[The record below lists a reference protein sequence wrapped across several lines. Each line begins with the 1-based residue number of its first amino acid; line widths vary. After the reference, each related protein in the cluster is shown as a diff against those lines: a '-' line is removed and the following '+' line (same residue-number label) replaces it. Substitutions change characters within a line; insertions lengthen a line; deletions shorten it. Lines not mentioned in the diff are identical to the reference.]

1 VLNGLSVGAG
11 MLLLCGLI
19 AAVAGV
25 PAAITASSGAASTS
39 VADTI
44 CTRQH
49 KRFQMIPAVCGSM
62 LVTGLVGLTHTQ
74 PWLLALCSLLVIFV
88 SICWMAW
95 GKRGGPVAFVSV
107 LALVFQ
113 TAAWLHGDAGSEPM
127 ALGPHL
133 MWTGMGA
140 IGMALWAWLTAWLLA
155 RRYRDLALADVLDA
169 LATLTYKQAHWAR
182 QAARP
187 APDAPA
193 DPAALLALIR
203 AQATLPDTLQA
214 ARDLIYVQAARGQ
227 QDARL
232 RATTDSLIQAIR
244 LRDVLMGCQLDL
256 DRGPQGPESQ
266 SALLQLA
273 DDMRGMA
280 RRLHQSAR
288 AWRGLPSPE
297 GSWPAAGHLNAATSA
312 PGINAEPPRTHT
324 PDQALHASLQR
335 RGQHL
340 AWLVDAVEAQAPAAD
355 SLPRGAMPTLIPSPL
370 PPVNVA
376 AQAPVLLGMTSAP
389 GWPLAPLK
397 AQAHWGSPVLRY
409 AARTTLA
416 AACAIA
422 LGHLMPWSSHPY
434 WVLMTVAVVMRGSL
448 EQTLMRRNA
457 RIQGTLLGCL
467 LATSLVA
474 LWPSPWAMLLCTGLA
489 LSLAHGFV
497 NIDYRITAASGAVMA
512 LLQGPLFLH
521 TSSHIW
527 LDAGE
532 RLADTLIGVAVAW
545 AFSHV
550 WPAWERQTLPRLVG
564 RLLQSLARD
573 AHHALTAWEAPPAGS
588 SLAGASGIDGAPGSP
603 DSLVTH
609 SSARSVHHSLQHGG
623 PTHTPAT
630 RQHLDRHLARRDTQE
645 TLALLTQALQRMDK
659 EPDSAR
665 IIAPEVER
673 LLIHC
678 HELSSLIAG
687 IRGLL
692 SLKGDQIV
700 PEVAQPALTQTHR
713 AIVQAFRDTRPDVHG
728 DGGADAN
735 LTRPGPYA
743 WASPAD
749 SVDTDLS
756 LPKGEGELD
765 PSADTTTTTAWLLR
779 RLTQARHVAQ
789 EVADAARPLRT
800 PS

>member
-1 VLNGLSVGAG
+1 MRKPLRSSAWQPAAWPAPVLNGLSVGLG

-25 PAAITASSGAASTS
+25 PAAVTASSGAGATS

-44 CTRQH
+44 CARQH

-62 LVTGLVGLTHTQ
+62 LVALLVGLTHAQ
-74 PWLLALCSLLVIFV
+74 PWLLALSSLLIIFC
-88 SICWMAW
+88 SIGWMAW

-113 TAAWLHGDAGSEPM
+113 TAAWLHGSPGSAPM

-133 MWTGMGA
+133 MWTGLGA
-140 IGMALWAWLTAWLLA
+140 IGIALWAWLTAWLLA

-169 LATLTYKQAHWAR
+169 LATLTHKQAHWAR
-182 QAARP
+182 QAAHP

-256 DRGPQGPESQ
+256 DGGPRGTESQ
-266 SALLQLA
+266 GALLQLA
-273 DDMRGMA
+273 DDMRSMA

-297 GSWPAAGHLNAATSA
+297 GSWPAAGQLNTSTASVRNDADLSAEAA
-312 PGINAEPPRTHT
+312 PPQSHSHTHT

-340 AWLVDAVEAQAPAAD
+340 AWLVDAIEAQAPAAD

-370 PPVNVA
+370 PPVNVSD
-376 AQAPVLLGMTSAP
+376 QAPVLLGMTSAP

-416 AACAIA
+416 CACAIA

-434 WVLMTVAVVMRGSL
+434 WILMTVAVVMRGSL

-457 RIQGTLLGCL
+457 RIQGTLIGCL

-512 LLQGPLFLH
+512 LLQGPLFAH

-532 RLADTLIGVAVAW
+532 RLADTLIGAAVAW

-573 AHHALTAWEAPPAGS
+573 AHHALTAWQAPG
-588 SLAGASGIDGAPGSP
+588 AGADPG
-603 DSLVTH
+603 H
-609 SSARSVHHSLQHGG
+609 AHI
-623 PTHTPAT
+623 
-630 RQHLDRHLARRDTQE
+630 HLDRHLARRDTQE

-665 IIAPEVER
+665 VIAPEVER

-700 PEVAQPALTQTHR
+700 SEVAQPALTQTHR
-713 AIVQAFRDTRPDVHG
+713 AIVQAFRDTRPDGSG
-728 DGGADAN
+728 DAGI
-735 LTRPGPYA
+735 TRPGPHA
-743 WASPAD
+743 WASPAEG
-749 SVDTDLS
+749 VDTELG

-765 PSADTTTTTAWLLR
+765 PSADATTTTAWLLR
-779 RLTQARHVAQ
+779 RLTQARQVAQ
-789 EVADAARPLRT
+789 EVADAARPLRAT
-800 PS
+800 G